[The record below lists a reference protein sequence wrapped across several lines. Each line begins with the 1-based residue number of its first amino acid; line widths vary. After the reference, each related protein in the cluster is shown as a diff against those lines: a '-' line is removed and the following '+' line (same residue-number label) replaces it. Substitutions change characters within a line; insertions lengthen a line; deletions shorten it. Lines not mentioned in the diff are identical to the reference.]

1 MRRQDQRGQG
11 ERRQGIR
18 IPNVR
23 FGQQSRFKKYGSYA
37 KKTLYGVGSVIAAT
51 KIASIF
57 SDTVKN
63 LFYTFSDRWGT
74 PAIMTL
80 FLSMLIIQILQR
92 KKIYKNIFNKWG
104 GAIYYLFLIT
114 NMIVIWNYSLVFSNM
129 NDIISTEATIMITQG
144 SRLYE
149 DILNKIS
156 RKTVDVAGH
165 MTDYMTSPKGIIK
178 LISGSPYLFQMFN
191 EGLQYSI
198 TIGMT
203 AGIAAVTKS
212 YDSFLNILD
221 GMITFT
227 TQSEQGHVKT
237 IGYLL
242 TILRKGLDIKI
253 YQRLKYMGQN
263 IEKQNVQNFIEEVQ
277 QLISPPKFKF
287 APKITSQ
294 PFNAFS
300 ETEKL
305 SAPIADLISDKYK
318 SITETFREYLS
329 YMVTSGQVLLNYISN
344 ISYYV
349 YDIID
354 HALRAPYIYTE
365 KLDVEKT
372 SNYIVTPLKEGIEN
386 LVSQISDENK
396 TELSKVLGDASL
408 LETDRNGF
416 LGELFDLINTNV
428 KEGIR
433 NINIRRNLYRSHMIP
448 WESIGL
454 LTASQYYIILLFILV
469 ITTPLLE
476 NIGQEQSE
484 EAFIEELPET
494 PDQQQG
500 LSPPSQRRLSPRQQI
515 PTAYSPPTSPRGTKK
530 KQSQKFIELPP
541 IQEYPEPYTYEKV
554 SFGKKEESQLDKMI
568 SLLGSLQESLSKQRK
583 PKKKETGTY
592 KEEIYFEEIPKKL
605 QQQYVEIPAG
615 GIQEAAFETITKKR
629 TSPQKRITQYFG
641 KSKQQ

>member
-1 MRRQDQRGQG
+1 MRRQG
-11 ERRQGIR
+11 ERRQGVR

-23 FGQQSRFKKYGSYA
+23 FGQQSRLKKYGSYA
-37 KKTLYGVGSVIAAT
+37 KKTLYGVGGVIAAT

-104 GAIYYLFLIT
+104 GAVYYLFLIT

-149 DILNKIS
+149 DIFNKIS

-203 AGIAAVTKS
+203 AGMAAVTKS

-227 TQSEQGHVKT
+227 SESDQVHVKT

-242 TILRKGLDIKI
+242 MLLRKGLDIKL
-253 YQRLKYMGQN
+253 YEKLKYMGQKVDK
-263 IEKQNVQNFIEEVQ
+263 ENVQNFIEEVQ

-294 PFNAFS
+294 QFNVLS
-300 ETEKL
+300 DTERL
-305 SAPIADLISDKYK
+305 SAPIADLISDQYK
-318 SITETFREYLS
+318 SVTETFREYLS
-329 YMVTSGQVLLNYISN
+329 YMMTSGEILLNYISN
-344 ISYYV
+344 ISKYV

-354 HALRAPYIYTE
+354 HALKAPYIYTE

-372 SNYIVTPLKEGIEN
+372 SNYIISPLKEGIDN

-396 TELSKVLGDASL
+396 RELTRALGDASL
-408 LETDRNGF
+408 LETDKNGF
-416 LGELFDLINTNV
+416 LGELFDLININV

-454 LTASQYYIILLFILV
+454 LTASQYYIILLFIMV

-476 NIGQEQSE
+476 NINQEESE
-484 EAFIEELPET
+484 GAFIEELPES
-494 PDQQQG
+494 PEQQEF
-500 LSPPSQRRLSPRQQI
+500 PPSSQRRLSPRQQI
-515 PTAYSPPTSPRGTKK
+515 PTTYSPPTSPRGARK

-541 IQEYPEPYTYEKV
+541 IQEYAQPYPYEEV
-554 SFGKKEESQLDKMI
+554 LYRKKEESEASKLDKMI
-568 SLLGSLQESLSKQRK
+568 SLLGSLEESLSRQRK
-583 PKKKETGTY
+583 PKKKESPTY
-592 KEEIYFEEIPKKL
+592 KEEIFFEELPKKS
-605 QQQYVEIPAG
+605 QQYVEAPTAG
-615 GIQEAAFETITKKR
+615 GIPEGAFESISKKR
-629 TSPQKRITQYFG
+629 SSPQKRITQYFG